1 MFYTMLSFP
10 KAAYFDML
18 TRGHW
23 SIENQMHWNLD
34 VSFLEDACRAR
45 RGFAV
50 VNLSTIGK
58 LAMQII
64 KEHIDE
70 SSLKNV
76 ALKHAYPTTTL
87 EICYLGLNFDSVAL
101 IRGG

>member
-18 TRGHW
+18 ARGHW

-50 VNLSTIGK
+50 VNLSTIR
-58 LAMQII
+58 MQII

-70 SSLKNV
+70 GSLKNV
-76 ALKHAYPTTTL
+76 ALKHAYPTTTS
-87 EICYLGLNFDSVAL
+87 EICYFGLNFDSVAL